1 MNRKGERMRQTNRLG
16 TLGAVLVVLVLAV
29 VPFAV
34 SAYHFQT
41 GLSEYSWF
49 SGGEDS
55 YDFFLYWKGFLLT
68 SVSLMM
74 VLELMFVSIR
84 ERRQLCMQAKF
95 RYILPAACYLLLSV
109 LSAVCSSHRQM
120 AVYGGYEQW
129 EGIWILGAYVTVLL
143 FSYVMLRGEREFCI
157 VMWGFLAGVFI
168 LSLFSAMQAFG
179 YDFLRTDA
187 GRAMMNFMSDRK
199 LNFTFHFEVGRVY
212 STLHNPNY
220 VGSYAAL
227 VFPVV
232 LSLISFEKR
241 WTTVVRSV
249 VAATSAV
256 CLILMLAG
264 SQSVTG
270 FIGVFASFLLFAVYW
285 LVRNRARP
293 GRIFICAGG
302 CAVVV
307 VMIVLTNQP
316 VFEYGYNKIMHPTPN
331 RFLIKSME
339 TEEGQLRITTAGD
352 EVLFVNAG
360 HPGGAENFCE
370 FQDGDG
376 KKLSASYDK
385 TAGKWRVPD
394 KRFEGI
400 ELQETKL
407 TDKGTEYDAI
417 KIQTPETGRT
427 YTVVK
432 KENETGT
439 PYAIQ
444 TASGK
449 LGELHHI
456 EAAGFEDSMHFGS
469 RRGYIWSRTFP
480 LLGKHLLLGSGPSTF
495 VYEFPNDDYV
505 GRLNV
510 GYEWSVVT
518 KPHNMF
524 LQIWVQTGL
533 LSLLAF
539 LALYIVYF
547 VECIRIYFWKKQ
559 IRLSDAAGIGMML
572 GTFGYLVTGL
582 ANDSCVAVAPLYWAL
597 LGTGMALNRFNKK
610 EEKRECRRNSG

>member
-1 MNRKGERMRQTNRLG
+1 MRKTNRLG
-16 TLGAVLVVLVLAV
+16 IPGVFGAVLVVLILAV

-68 SVSLMM
+68 SVSLVMA
-74 VLELMFVSIR
+74 LELIYLYVR
-84 ERRQLCMQAKF
+84 ERRLLLMQVRAC
-95 RYILPAACYLLLSV
+95 YMLPLVLYLLLSV
-109 LSAVCSSHRQM
+109 FSAVFSEHRRM
-120 AVYGGYEQW
+120 AVFGGYEQW
-129 EGIWILGAYVTVLL
+129 EGVVIIGAYVTVLL
-143 FSYVMLRGEREFCI
+143 FSYLVLRRKREFGI
-157 VMWGFLAGVFI
+157 VMWGGLAGVLL
-168 LSLFSAMQAFG
+168 LSVYSALQAFG

-187 GRAMMNFMSDRK
+187 GRAMMNFMSDKK
-199 LNFTFHFEVGRVY
+199 LNFTFNFEVGRVY

-220 VGSYAAL
+220 VGSYVAL
-227 VFPVV
+227 LFPIV
-232 LSLISFEKR
+232 LSLISVERR
-241 WTTVVRSV
+241 WTSVVRSMFAG
-249 VAATSAV
+249 VAAV
-256 CLILMLAG
+256 CLVLMLAG

-302 CAVVV
+302 CVLVA
-307 VMIVLTNQP
+307 VMIILTNQP

-339 TEEGQLRITTAGD
+339 TEEGQLRIETADD
-352 EVLFVNAG
+352 EVLFVNTG
-360 HPGGAENFCE
+360 HPEDAENPYE
-370 FQDGDG
+370 FRDGDG

-385 TAGKWRVPD
+385 TAGKWKVPD
-394 KRFEGI
+394 KRFAGI
-400 ELQETKL
+400 ELQETRL
-407 TDKGTEYDAI
+407 TDKGTEYEAI
-417 KIQTPETGRT
+417 KVQTPSMGKT
-427 YTVVK
+427 YTVAK
-432 KENETGT
+432 KEKGNGAL
-439 PYAIQ
+439 YVMQ

-449 LGELHHI
+449 LGELEHI
-456 EAAGFEDSMHFGS
+456 EAMGFEDRMHFGS

-480 LLGKHLLLGSGPSTF
+480 LLRNHLLLGSGPSTF
-495 VYEFPNDDYV
+495 VYEFPNHDYV

-539 LALYIVYF
+539 LVLYIVYF
-547 VECIRIYFWKKQ
+547 VESIQIYFGKKE
-559 IRLSDAAGIGMML
+559 IRLSDAAGIGIML

-582 ANDSCVAVAPLYWAL
+582 ANDSCVAVAPLYWVL
-597 LGTGMALNRFNKK
+597 LGTGMALNRFN
-610 EEKRECRRNSG
+610 RMQTD